1 MGVFVEAK
9 FRLLKPVCYW
19 KIKLWSW
26 IWLCLG
32 VGLAGV
38 LATGCA
44 GNAIAPGPAGAQR
57 ETQGA
62 VLGSYEVIRYNA
74 EGRADPALN
83 HTLALRSE
91 GDALVISVRDSVLT
105 GNVLLDVRYDSARVH
120 PVATKFHDLLGAPS
134 QVLSAAFMEQAVG
147 LAGIGACAIGEF
159 KPETL
164 DGDFAS
170 VTFAHGALRTASAI
184 GDVYRQPA
192 GVGYLIEP
200 QQLAPGLLNLQVSN
214 ISASVR
220 VTWYNAWL
228 RADGTQDGECDIAD
242 LTPLGAYFGQ
252 VITHA
257 NFKCVPSDYSND
269 GIITYADLVPLSIH
283 FGERC
288 DEYVIKAA
296 DNTDGAARTYI
307 ATKSYYDS
315 TPKAGAPV
323 YPDLSSIYRSW
334 QIDFTPGGQYAL
346 EQLAAIDLAGNVD
359 GMVRLYITPSEILPP
374 ASTGTEA
381 YVEFAVPLPDTY
393 ATVTGFDILAEGASG
408 GSGAQG
414 NVFAEGRV
422 ATVAANHDLSL
433 RLNAVS
439 GKWLGEPYVEGTFP
453 AGMTQAD
460 YDAIHAAVADSL
472 AWAISN
478 NDDPEFRDT
487 GHWFVS
493 DSPSYQGQ
501 GDPGPGRVFPDDDPR
516 LGAADPEG
524 VCEVTLPA
532 GMLTSGSPGLT
543 LTVPVS
549 ILCQVRF
556 DATPDP
562 LAPLNEGYYSEP
574 ELINQLHS
582 LDTSPGAT
590 TNVYC
595 NMLSWGASGS
605 TLPANGAEWQVW
617 LCNVYPTGEVTL
629 LTTIVWDAQAD
640 ADPEPGEFSFYHA
653 PAPLDADVFV
663 AEIPGLWLTPGSYFL
678 LRIFDGTTWSSLN
691 KPIDLLDC
699 FPPG

>member
-1 MGVFVEAK
+1 MQNK
-9 FRLLKPVCYW
+9 LRRLKPVCYW

-26 IWLCLG
+26 IWLSLG

-62 VLGSYEVIRYNA
+62 VLGSYEVLRYNA

-83 HTLALRSE
+83 QTLALRSE
-91 GDALVISVRDSVLT
+91 GDALVISVHDSVLT
-105 GNVLLDVRYDSARVH
+105 GNVLLDVRYDSTRVH
-120 PVATKFHDLLGAPS
+120 PVATRFHDLLGTPS
-134 QVLSAAFMEQAVG
+134 QVLSAAFMEQAAG
-147 LAGIGACAIGEF
+147 LAGIGACAIGNF
-159 KPETL
+159 TPGAL
-164 DGDFAS
+164 SGDFAS
-170 VTFAHGALRTASAI
+170 VTFAPGALRTASAM

-252 VITHA
+252 VITSA

-288 DEYVIKAA
+288 DAYVIEAA
-296 DNTDGAARTYI
+296 DNTDGAARTLITTIPYH
-307 ATKSYYDS
+307 DS
-315 TPKAGAPV
+315 TPKTGAPE
-323 YPDLSSIYRSW
+323 YPELKTIYRSW
-334 QIDFTPGGQYAL
+334 QIDFTLGGQYSL
-346 EQLAAIDLAGNVD
+346 EQLSAVD
-359 GMVRLYITPSEILPP
+359 DNADEAVRIYITPVETAAPP
-374 ASTGTEA
+374 ASAGKEA
-381 YVEFAVPLPDTY
+381 FIELGLPMTDKY
-393 ATVTGFDILAEGASG
+393 ATVTGFDIQAQGASG

-414 NVFAEGRV
+414 AVFANGGL
-422 ATVAANHDLSL
+422 ATVVANQELTL
-433 RLNAVS
+433 RLDAVS
-439 GKWLGEPYVEGTFP
+439 GEWLGEPYAAGALP

-460 YDAIHAAVADSL
+460 YDAIHAAVADNL
-472 AWAISN
+472 AWVFTNYAAP
-478 NDDPEFRDT
+478 DFRYT
-487 GHWFVS
+487 GLWFIP
-493 DSPSYQGQ
+493 DSPGYSGT
-501 GDPGPGRVFPDDDPR
+501 GDPGGGRVFADDDPQR
-516 LGAADPEG
+516 DATDPEG
-524 VCEVTLPA
+524 LSAVTLA
-532 GMLTSGSPGLT
+532 TGL
-543 LTVPVS
+543 LANTVVGLELRVPSS

-556 DATPDP
+556 DVTPDP

-653 PAPLDADVFV
+653 PAPLDVDVFV

-691 KPIDLLDC
+691 KPVDLLDSI
-699 FPPG
+699 PPG